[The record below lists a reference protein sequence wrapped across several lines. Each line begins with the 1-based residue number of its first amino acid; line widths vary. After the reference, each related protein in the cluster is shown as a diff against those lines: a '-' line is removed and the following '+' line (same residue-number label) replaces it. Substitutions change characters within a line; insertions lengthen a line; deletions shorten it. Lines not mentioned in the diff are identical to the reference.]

1 MKKTV
6 VVTYHCKP
14 GMRDKFLAAL
24 QAEKLD
30 EACRAETGNIR
41 YNYAFSTADPD
52 EMILLETW
60 KDAEAV
66 AFHNATPHIVRIG
79 ELKKEYVLD
88 TVIERY
94 DMPEE

>member
-14 GMRDKFLAAL
+14 GMREAFLAAL
-24 QAEKLD
+24 KAEKLD
-30 EACRAETGNIR
+30 EACRQEAGNIR

-52 EMILLETW
+52 EMILLEMW

-66 AFHNATPHIVRIG
+66 DFHNATSHFARIG
-79 ELKKEYVLD
+79 EVKKEYVLD
-88 TVIERY
+88 TTIERY
-94 DMPEE
+94 DVPEE